1 MTQEEDKKNEIAKNK
16 NNKKTKVI
24 VGAAIVIIFLIFS
37 FSAIGDFLNPLRL
50 VSEVA
55 AQPDEYLNRDIQV
68 VGFVVEGTWKM
79 VAPHQ
84 YVFKLGDGGAVLD
97 VELFG
102 DPPGTLKPNAKITVI
117 GKLVSPTKVVSE
129 QILIQCP
136 SKYEATLDAGIEKEK
151 QKNA

>member
-1 MTQEEDKKNEIAKNK
+1 MQNNAPEPIKKK

-24 VGAAIVIIFLIFS
+24 VGAAVVIVFLIFS

-55 AQPDEYLNRDIQV
+55 AQPDEYLNRDVQV
-68 VGFVVEGTWKM
+68 VGFVREGTWKM
-79 VAPHQ
+79 VAPQ
-84 YVFKLGDGGAVLD
+84 RYEFQLGDGDATLD
-97 VELFG
+97 VELSG
-102 DPPGTLKPNAKITVI
+102 EPPGTNLKPNAKVTVI
-117 GKLVSPTKVVSE
+117 GKLVSPNKLEAT
-129 QILIQCP
+129 QMLIQCP

>member
-1 MTQEEDKKNEIAKNK
+1 MPEDDKKNDIPKKK
-16 NNKKTKVI
+16 NNKKVKVI
-24 VGAAIVIIFLIFS
+24 AGAAIVIIFLVFS
-37 FSAIGDFLNPLRL
+37 LSAIGDFLNPLRL

-55 AQPDEYLNRDIQV
+55 AQPEEYLNRDVQV
-68 VGFVVEGTWKM
+68 VGFVKEGTWKA
-79 VAPHQ
+79 VAPQ
-84 YVFKLGDGGAVLD
+84 RYEFKLSDGDAVLD

-102 DPPGTLKPNAKITVI
+102 DPPGTNLKPNAKITVI
-117 GKLVSPTKVVSE
+117 GKLVSPNKLVSE